1 MTRQAYINENELLL
15 LEDGVPAI
23 RAMTAASQGKVRVY
37 LTDGDTVVTHG
48 VKPLKWSLKW
58 SSAVYS
64 ALDIAWIDMR
74 MVYLLSEKDMTAFE
88 AWLLNPVPGTRWD
101 SVRRPLP
108 HRGRPIEIREEAART
123 EVRTEARETRETRA
137 VPNRLVELALLGAEA
152 SGAICPIT
160 TEPIRAS
167 HATMTPCGHIFD
179 RAALAAW
186 VAAVATNP
194 ICPECRGP
202 L

>member
-15 LEDGVPAI
+15 LEDGVPAT
-23 RAMTAASQGKVRVY
+23 RAMTAAAQGKVRVY
-37 LTDGDTVVTHG
+37 LTDGDTIITHG
-48 VKPLKWSLKW
+48 VKPLKW
-58 SSAVYS
+58 
-64 ALDIAWIDMR
+64 ALLGTTTYDGMDSQWLDMR

-101 SVRRPLP
+101 SVRRPMP
-108 HRGRPIEIREEAART
+108 HRRRPVEEARSEARP
-123 EVRTEARETRETRA
+123 EVREAREARA
-137 VPNRLVELALLGAEA
+137 APNRLVELALLGAEA
-152 SGAICPIT
+152 SGATCPIT
-160 TEPIRAS
+160 TEPIRAAT
-167 HATMTPCGHIFD
+167 ATMTPCGHIFD

-186 VAAVATNP
+186 VATAAVATNA